1 MLELY
6 IEEIQSGNLTID
18 QVPDLWREEV
28 KLALEKAEQ
37 A

>member
-6 IEEIQSGNLTID
+6 IEEIRSGNLTID
-18 QVPDLWREEV
+18 QIPDLWREEV
-28 KLALEKAEQ
+28 KLALEKAKE